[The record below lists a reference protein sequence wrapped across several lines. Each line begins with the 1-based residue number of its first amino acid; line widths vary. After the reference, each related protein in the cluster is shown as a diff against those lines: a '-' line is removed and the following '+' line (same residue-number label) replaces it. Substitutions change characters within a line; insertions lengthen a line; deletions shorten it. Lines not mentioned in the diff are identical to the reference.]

1 MKDKNHVIRV
11 QVPTALILL
20 AFNIAAMYVITLIDL

>member
-1 MKDKNHVIRV
+1 M
-11 QVPTALILL
+11 PTALILL